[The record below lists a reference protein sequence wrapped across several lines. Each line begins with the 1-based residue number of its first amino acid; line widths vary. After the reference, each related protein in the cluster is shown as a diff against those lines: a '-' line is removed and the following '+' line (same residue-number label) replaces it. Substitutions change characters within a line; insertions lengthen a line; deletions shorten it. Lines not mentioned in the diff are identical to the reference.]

1 MIQERFLLTLNGGG
15 KLKRDAD
22 ARHLRDRLRLIFA
35 VRINKRD
42 GLRQFGFALVVVG
55 NDQIDA
61 KFPAQRRL
69 LIGRNTAVNRYNQF
83 HALFFEGIDRNRV
96 QPVTLFE
103 PGGDIAGHMA
113 ASAAQI
119 FRQQTGRRDAVN
131 VIIAENGDMLTT
143 GQRLLDAGGSLIH
156 VQKVKWRGKRGAAG

>member
-1 MIQERFLLTLNGGG
+1 MAAASLN
-15 KLKRDAD
+15 ATPTP
-22 ARHLRDRLRLIFA
+22 AHLRDRLRLIFA

-83 HALFFEGIDRNRV
+83 HALFLRVSIAIGV
-96 QPVTLFE
+96 QPRNPLRA
-103 PGGDIAGHMA
+103 GRGYSWSHGRLCCADIP
-113 ASAAQI
+113 SAD
-119 FRQQTGRRDAVN
+119 R
-131 VIIAENGDMLTT
+131 
-143 GQRLLDAGGSLIH
+143 SP
-156 VQKVKWRGKRGAAG
+156 